1 MRAEEQAL
9 EKPVRKSTRHRNCSP
24 IPTSR
29 TQFQTEAELAQE
41 RLDAQLARQVQ
52 REEGLGAGLGAR
64 RAGDVS
70 EDDADDEESPRK
82 VCPKSMQIPPCFLTP
97 YDRKTPRPHLARM
110 LPRNEPVIELLAKV
124 SIVL

>member
-1 MRAEEQAL
+1 
-9 EKPVRKSTRHRNCSP
+9 
-24 IPTSR
+24 
-29 TQFQTEAELAQE
+29 
-41 RLDAQLARQVQ
+41 LDAQLARQVQ